1 VTALAPILDTIQAVG
16 TLREADPVMARL
28 IDEVGP
34 CRLEPTGASPF
45 RALARSIVYQQLS
58 GKAAATIL
66 GRVIALFPEREFP
79 RPEDLLAES
88 DERLRGA
95 GLSQNKLRALRDLAE
110 KTLAGIVPSRDDMGT
125 MSDEEII
132 ERCSEVRGVGRWT
145 VEMLLMFHLGR
156 PDVLPVDDLG
166 IRKGAALIYRMRK
179 LPDARRLL
187 KTGAPWRPNRTVAS
201 WYLWRA
207 TELPPEAI
215 ERIRTRR

>member
-1 VTALAPILDTIQAVG
+1 MQVL
-16 TLREADPVMARL
+16 DPVGAVRALRAVDPVLARL

-34 CRLEPTGASPF
+34 CRLEPTQWSPF
-45 RALARSIVYQQLS
+45 QALVRSIVYQQLS

-66 GRVIALFPEREFP
+66 GRVVALFPEREFP
-79 RPEDLLAES
+79 IPEDLLCAPEQS
-88 DERLRGA
+88 LRGA
-95 GLSQNKLRALRDLAE
+95 GFSQNKFRALRDLAE
-110 KTLAGIVPSRDDMGT
+110 KTLGGVVPSREDMGT

-132 ERCSEVRGVGRWT
+132 ERCVAVRGVGRWT

-179 LPDARRLL
+179 LPDAERLIR
-187 KTGAPWRPNRTVAS
+187 TGKPWKPNRTVAS

-207 TELPPEAI
+207 LELPEDAVA
-215 ERIRTRR
+215 RIRAR